1 MPIQIQSK
9 TDGSDS
15 KLPSFQNNKEVTIIL
30 KTLGDL
36 FHHIGLAAEKVV
48 HLLEAMLFSF
58 NLELLA
64 EVIEVI
70 EVKLHLP
77 QLSSQMRSN
86 IFMFSD
92 IRL

>member
-15 KLPSFQNNKEVTIIL
+15 KLPSFQDNEEVTIIL
-30 KTLGDL
+30 KTLCNL

-64 EVIEVI
+64 EVVEVI

-86 IFMFSD
+86 IFMFLD
-92 IRL
+92 VRP